1 MNNSIR
7 IQIKNADE
15 HYFGLWIM
23 CNLYVSLF
31 LFGLIVSQHAK
42 AEVRLPGIFSNGM
55 IIQRNQPVSVWGFG
69 NPGEQLSVKIGRQ
82 KKSTVTDEKGNWS
95 VKLDPLK
102 VGTPLSMTIEGKN
115 NKVELSDI
123 LVGDV
128 FLCSGQSNMAMSM
141 DACKRFGS
149 LDAQVDAETTTLPMV
164 RIFQTPNA
172 TFASQPAADVSGQWQ
187 MLRPDKNMSYSAIA
201 FYFGRSMYGHLKIP
215 IGIIR
220 ASHAGGPIESKM
232 PLEALVSLEC
242 GKKYYEDILKRS
254 SLEMMEKLNGE
265 LIQKWEK
272 EVLDAKAVG
281 QKPPPKPEPRKPV
294 NGAYPAADWNGVIAP
309 VIRFTKKAIL
319 WYQGEHNAGN
329 AYNYRLLLPVMIRSW
344 RDASGDQ
351 DIPFLFVQMPAFG
364 ASGGN
369 ESWPLLRE
377 SQLLTFKS
385 THNVGMVVTIDAGD
399 KQNIHPPDKKIVAER
414 LFLEARR
421 LIYGETVSGC
431 GPIFDKAIIK
441 DSKVVVQFLRL
452 NGALKFSSGYEGKG
466 FSIAGNDRIFFPA
479 RVEIRGL
486 TVEVSSPSVARPVAV
501 RYAWEGYPDVSLFD
515 SMNLPATPFRTDEW
529 E

>member
-1 MNNSIR
+1 MNQKTIMKS
-7 IQIKNADE
+7 KNLRCKRLLGK
-15 HYFGLWIM
+15 YFQLI
-23 CNLYVSLF
+23 LF
-31 LFGLIVSQHAK
+31 LFIGIFLSTVGL
-42 AEVRLPGIFSNGM
+42 AEVRLPAIFSNGM
-55 IIQRNQPVSVWGFG
+55 ILQRDQSVSVWGFG
-69 NPGEQLSVKIGRQ
+69 NPGEQLSLKIGSQ
-82 KKSTVTDEKGNWS
+82 KKSTVTDEKGDWF

-102 VGTPLSMTIEGKN
+102 VGIPLSMIIEGKN
-115 NKVELSDI
+115 NKVEVSDI

-149 LDAQVDAETTTLPMV
+149 LDAQVDADTTTLPKV

-172 TFASQPAADVSGQWQ
+172 TFASQPARDVSGQWQ
-187 MLRPDKNMSYSAIA
+187 TLRPDKNMSYSAIA

-220 ASHAGGPIESKM
+220 ASHAGGPIEAKM

-242 GKKYYEDILKRS
+242 GKRYCEDILKRS
-254 SLEMMEKLNGE
+254 SPEMMEKLNGE
-265 LIQKWEK
+265 LIQRWEK
-272 EVLDAKAVG
+272 EVLNAKAVG
-281 QKPPPKPEPRKPV
+281 QTPPPRPESRKPV
-294 NGAYPAADWNGVIAP
+294 NGAYPAADWNGVIVP
-309 VIRFTKKAIL
+309 VIRYTKKAIL

-329 AYNYRLLLPVMIRSW
+329 AYNYRLLFPVMIRSW
-344 RDASGDQ
+344 RNASGDPN
-351 DIPFLFVQMPAFG
+351 IPFLFVQMPAFG

-385 THNVGMVVTIDAGD
+385 TPNVGMVVTIDTGD

-414 LFLEARR
+414 LFMEVRR

-441 DSKVVVQFLRL
+441 DSKVVVQFSRV
-452 NGALKFSSGYEGKG
+452 NGTLKFSSGSEGKG
-466 FSIAGNDRIFFPA
+466 FAIAGDDRMFVPA
-479 RVEIRGL
+479 RVVIRGL
-486 TVEVSSPSVARPVAV
+486 TVEISSRSVARPVAV
-501 RYAWEGYPDVSLFD
+501 RYAWEGYPEVSLFD
-515 SMNLPATPFRTDEW
+515 SINLPATPFRTDEW